1 MLEKTNGI
9 VLRSVRYGETSI
21 VATIFTEVYGV
32 QSYMV
37 QGVRSSRQS
46 QNRAGMFQPGTMLSL
61 VVYHHVSKHLQ
72 RIREFHPAYIYTDL
86 QENVVKNSVALF
98 SVEVLLRLLPENA
111 PLPSLFTHVQ
121 DYFITLDKLSL
132 KQVANFPL
140 FFVIQCSR
148 ELGYELNGNY
158 SKETP
163 YLNLQEG
170 GFTDHPPVAPPYATD
185 DEARALDRLLGMDDY
200 NAIADVELSG
210 DMRLK
215 LIDWF
220 ISFLQ
225 LHTQHMGSIRSL
237 SVLRTILH

>member
-9 VLRSVRYGETSI
+9 VLRSVRYGETSL
-21 VATIFTEVYGV
+21 VATIFTELYGV

-61 VVYHHVSKHLQ
+61 VVYHHATKHLQ
-72 RIREFHPAYIYTDL
+72 RIREFHPAFIYSTL

-111 PLPSLFTHVQ
+111 PQPPLFGQVQ
-121 DYFITLDKLSL
+121 NYFIALDKLSL

-148 ELGYELNGNY
+148 ELGYDLNGSY

-170 GFTDHPPVAPPYATD
+170 GFTDHPPAAPPYSTE
-185 DEARALDRLLGMDDY
+185 DEARAVDKLLSMHDY
-200 NAIADVELSG
+200 NSVADVELSG
-210 DMRLK
+210 DVRLR

-225 LHTQHMGSIRSL
+225 LHTQHMGNIRSL
-237 SVLRTILH
+237 SVLRAILH